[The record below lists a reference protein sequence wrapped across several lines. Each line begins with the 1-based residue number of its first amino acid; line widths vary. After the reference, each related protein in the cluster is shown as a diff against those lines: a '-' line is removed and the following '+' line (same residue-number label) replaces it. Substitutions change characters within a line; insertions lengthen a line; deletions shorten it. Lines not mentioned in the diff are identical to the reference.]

1 MRSSR
6 TTMAAAPSIGATRAC
21 TYDSTPIASTRTRAR
36 LIRLGRS
43 DGHSRADVRLDFE
56 HMAIDRSVVEKAAG
70 LARIALTPDEVE
82 RFTGQLSVVLTAV
95 ERLKDVD
102 TEKVS
107 PTASVLPVSNVM
119 REDEIRP
126 GLSREE
132 ALANAPKGGRD
143 GEFFRVQQVLEE
155 RP

>member
-1 MRSSR
+1 
-6 TTMAAAPSIGATRAC
+6 MA
-21 TYDSTPIASTRTRAR
+21 
-36 LIRLGRS
+36 L
-43 DGHSRADVRLDFE
+43 
-56 HMAIDRSVVEKAAG
+56 DRSVVEKAAG
-70 LARIALTPDEVE
+70 LARIALTPEEVG
-82 RFTGQLSVVLTAV
+82 RFTGQPSVVLTAV
-95 ERLKDVD
+95 ERLKEVD

-119 REDEIRP
+119 REDEVRP

-143 GEFFRVQQVLEE
+143 GEFFRVQAVLED

>member
-1 MRSSR
+1 
-6 TTMAAAPSIGATRAC
+6 MA
-21 TYDSTPIASTRTRAR
+21 
-36 LIRLGRS
+36 L
-43 DGHSRADVRLDFE
+43 
-56 HMAIDRSVVEKAAG
+56 DRSVVEKAAG
-70 LARIALTPDEVE
+70 LARIALTPEEVE

-95 ERLKDVD
+95 ERLKEVD

-126 GLSREE
+126 GLSRDE

-143 GEFFRVQQVLEE
+143 GEFFRVQAVLED